1 VGVRKTGT
9 HSKGNCSA
17 DDVCI
22 IAFCLG
28 FCEVVMVNEVDEKD
42 MILIIGAGAAGISAA
57 RYFLTHNVP
66 FKMIDA
72 SHRVGGRA
80 YSEPYQ
86 SGGWFDLGCSYLHE
100 GEINPLVPL
109 ARDLGFV
116 LGNGDRFK
124 TDQWRMQ
131 QDRKGFNR
139 DVLDGYIAYQRELY
153 QRMAEFSG
161 AVSKDVSFASLM
173 DFSSPYAAIHTHLMA
188 GLNASDA
195 DDQSVSD
202 HLNVNDGKDYPV
214 LGGLGQLVKT
224 IGAGLPVILNC
235 KAEKIMYSNNCVHVE
250 TNKGTITA
258 SKVIIT
264 ASTGIMSS
272 GMIKFSPALPLSYQ
286 DAFVQLKCGTLNKIG
301 VALKPEA
308 TEGLAD
314 GWHVNFPGPTS
325 KEETFASVD
334 VILGEYPQ
342 AVIFAGGSFGEY
354 LERQGREAMI
364 DYANQ
369 CLADLFGA
377 SIKSNITDHIT
388 TAWHTEPWSLG
399 SYSYAVPGGSP
410 ARQTLSEPI
419 DQMIYFAGEAI
430 SIHHYGTCHGA
441 YLSGLKAAKDCV
453 KSFSARLSH

>member
-1 VGVRKTGT
+1 
-9 HSKGNCSA
+9 
-17 DDVCI
+17 
-22 IAFCLG
+22 
-28 FCEVVMVNEVDEKD
+28 MVIFNEVDEQD
-42 MILIIGAGAAGISAA
+42 MILIIGAGVAGISAA
-57 RYFLTHNVP
+57 RYFLAHNIP

-80 YSEPYQ
+80 YSEAYQ

-100 GEINPLVPL
+100 GEINPLVPI
-109 ARDLGFV
+109 AKDLGFV

-124 TDQWRMQ
+124 IDHWLMQ
-131 QDRKGFNR
+131 QDGKGFNR
-139 DVLDGYIAYQRELY
+139 DVLDGYIAYGNELY
-153 QRMAEFSG
+153 ERISAFNG
-161 AVSKDVSFASLM
+161 AVSEDVSLASLM

-202 HLNVNDGKDYPV
+202 YLNVNNGKDYPV
-214 LGGLGQLVKT
+214 LGGLGRLVKT
-224 IGAGLPVILNC
+224 IAADLPVILNC
-235 KAEKIMYSNNCVHVE
+235 KAEKITHSKNYVHVE

-258 SKVIIT
+258 NKVIIT

-272 GMIKFSPALPLSYQ
+272 GMMNFSPALSPTYQ

-325 KEETFASVD
+325 KEEILASVD
-334 VILGEYPQ
+334 IIVGEHPQ

-354 LERQGREAMI
+354 LERQGRKAMI

-369 CLADLFGA
+369 CLTDLFGA
-377 SIKSNITDHIT
+377 SIKSIIADHIT

-399 SYSYAVPGGSP
+399 AYSYAVPGGSP
-410 ARQTLSEPI
+410 ARQILSEPI

-430 SIHHYGTCHGA
+430 SINHYGTCHGA
-441 YLSGLKAAKDCV
+441 YLSGLRAAKDCV
-453 KSFSARLSH
+453 KSLAAR